1 MRDLRQYARQTT
13 FRLIL
18 GSLII
23 LFVIGLG
30 LIAWQYGLP
39 AAGFGLLCLLSALL
53 PVGLILLTL
62 ALWDWIVK
70 HGRS

>member
-13 FRLIL
+13 FRLIV
-18 GSLII
+18 GSLLI
-23 LFVIGLG
+23 LFIIGLG
-30 LIAWQYGLP
+30 LVAWLYGLP
-39 AAGFGLLCLLSALL
+39 AAGLGLLCLLSALL
-53 PVGLILLTL
+53 PIGLILLTL